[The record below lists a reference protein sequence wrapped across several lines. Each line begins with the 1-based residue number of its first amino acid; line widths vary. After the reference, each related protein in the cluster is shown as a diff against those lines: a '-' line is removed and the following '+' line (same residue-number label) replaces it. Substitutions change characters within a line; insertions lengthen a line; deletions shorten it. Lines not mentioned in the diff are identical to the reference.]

1 MRTLATMIFL
11 MLFPTMVLAELPI
24 GEIPPKVVLKDDLGG
39 RLDGTQWSSEELV
52 SGKVIVL
59 FYVDPDESE
68 LNNHVSDA
76 LKAENYPKEKYG
88 SIGMANMAAT
98 WLPNFAINMK
108 LKSKQEQYKS
118 TVYVK
123 DLEKTLV
130 KKWGLSDDNSDVVV
144 FGKDG
149 SVLYSVDGK
158 FTDAQV
164 KEIVKVVWDNL
175 D

>member
-1 MRTLATMIFL
+1 MRTLAIMIFI
-11 MLFPTMVLAELPI
+11 MIFPAMVLAELPI
-24 GEIPPKVVLKDDLGG
+24 GEIPPKVVLKGELGG
-39 RLDGTQWSSEELV
+39 RLDGSQWSSEELV

-59 FYVDPDESE
+59 FFVDPDESE
-68 LNNHVSDA
+68 LNNHVSDS
-76 LKAENYPKEKYG
+76 LKAENFPKAKYG

-108 LKSKQEQYKS
+108 LKSKQEKHKT

-123 DLEKTLV
+123 DLDKTLV

-164 KEIVKVVWDNL
+164 KEIIKVVWDNL
-175 D
+175 N

>member
-1 MRTLATMIFL
+1 MRILAIKIIL
-11 MLFPTMVLAELPI
+11 ILVPTMLLAELPI
-24 GEIPPKVVLKDDLGG
+24 GEIPPKIVLKGDLGG
-39 RLDGTQWSSEELV
+39 RIDGTQWSSEELV
-52 SGKVIVL
+52 SEKVIVL

-108 LKSKQEQYKS
+108 LKSKQEKHKE

-123 DLEKTLV
+123 DLDKTLV
-130 KKWGLSDDNSDVVV
+130 KKWGLSDDNSDVIV

-149 SVLYSVDGK
+149 RVLYSVDGK
-158 FTDAQV
+158 FTDTQV

>member
-1 MRTLATMIFL
+1 
-11 MLFPTMVLAELPI
+11 MLFPTIVLAELPI

-149 SVLYSVDGK
+149 SVLFSVDGK

>member
-1 MRTLATMIFL
+1 MRILATMIFIIL
-11 MLFPTMVLAELPI
+11 VPTMLLAELPI
-24 GEIPPKVVLKDDLGG
+24 GEIPPKVVLKGDLGG
-39 RLDGTQWSSEELV
+39 RIDGTQWSSEELV
-52 SGKVIVL
+52 SEKVIVL

-108 LKSKQEQYKS
+108 LKSKQEKHKE

-130 KKWGLSDDNSDVVV
+130 TKWGLSDDNSDVVV

-149 SVLYSVDGK
+149 RVLYSVDGK

>member
-1 MRTLATMIFL
+1 MKILAIKIIL
-11 MLFPTMVLAELPI
+11 ILVPTMLLAELPI
-24 GEIPPKVVLKDDLGG
+24 GEIPPKVVLKGDLGG
-39 RLDGTQWSSEELV
+39 RIDGTQWSSEELV
-52 SGKVIVL
+52 SEKVIVL

-108 LKSKQEQYKS
+108 LKSKQEKHKE

-123 DLEKTLV
+123 DLDKTLV
-130 KKWGLSDDNSDVVV
+130 KKWGLSDDNSDVIV

-149 SVLYSVDGK
+149 RVLYSVDGK

-164 KEIVKVVWDNL
+164 KEIIKLIWDNL

>member
-1 MRTLATMIFL
+1 MIIIMIF
-11 MLFPTMVLAELPI
+11 PAMVLAELPI
-24 GEIPPKVVLKDDLGG
+24 GEIPPKVVLKGDLGG
-39 RLDGTQWSSEELV
+39 RIDGRQWSSEELV
-52 SGKVIVL
+52 SEKVIVL

-108 LKSKQEQYKS
+108 LKSKQEKHKE

-123 DLEKTLV
+123 DLDKTLV
-130 KKWGLSDDNSDVVV
+130 KKWGLSDDNSDVIV

-158 FTDAQV
+158 FTDVQV

>member
-1 MRTLATMIFL
+1 MRILATMIFIIL
-11 MLFPTMVLAELPI
+11 VPTMLLAELPI
-24 GEIPPKVVLKDDLGG
+24 GEIPPKVVLKGDLGG
-39 RLDGTQWSSEELV
+39 RIDGTQWSSEELV
-52 SGKVIVL
+52 SEKVIVL

-108 LKSKQEQYKS
+108 LKSKQEKHKE

-123 DLEKTLV
+123 DLDKTLV
-130 KKWGLSDDNSDVVV
+130 KKWGLSDDNSVVVV

-149 SVLYSVDGK
+149 RVLYSVDGK
-158 FTDAQV
+158 FTDPQV

>member
-1 MRTLATMIFL
+1 
-11 MLFPTMVLAELPI
+11 MVHAELPI
-24 GEIPPKVVLKDDLGG
+24 GEIPVSVVLKGELGG
-39 RLDGTQWSSEELV
+39 RLDGSQWSSEELV

-76 LKAENYPKEKYG
+76 LKAENFPKEKYG

-108 LKSKQEQYKS
+108 LKSKQEKHKT

-123 DLEKTLV
+123 DLDKTLV

-164 KEIVKVVWDNL
+164 KEIIKVVWDNL

>member
-1 MRTLATMIFL
+1 MRILTIKIILIL
-11 MLFPTMVLAELPI
+11 VPTMLLAELPI
-24 GEIPPKVVLKDDLGG
+24 GEIPLKVVLKGDLGG
-39 RLDGTQWSSEELV
+39 RIDGTQWSSEELV
-52 SGKVIVL
+52 SEKVIVL

-108 LKSKQEQYKS
+108 LKSKQEKHKE

-123 DLEKTLV
+123 DLDKTLV
-130 KKWGLSDDNSDVVV
+130 KKWGLSDDNSDVIV

-149 SVLYSVDGK
+149 RVLYSVDGK

>member
-1 MRTLATMIFL
+1 MRILAIKIIL
-11 MLFPTMVLAELPI
+11 ILVPTMLLAELPI
-24 GEIPPKVVLKDDLGG
+24 GEIPPKVVLKGDLGG
-39 RLDGTQWSSEELV
+39 RIDGTQWSSEELV
-52 SGKVIVL
+52 SEKVIVL

-108 LKSKQEQYKS
+108 LKSKQEKHKE

-123 DLEKTLV
+123 DLDKTLV
-130 KKWGLSDDNSDVVV
+130 KKWGLSDDNSDVIV

-149 SVLYSVDGK
+149 RVLYSVDGK
-158 FTDAQV
+158 FTDTQV
-164 KEIVKVVWDNL
+164 KEIVKLVWDNL
-175 D
+175 N

>member
-11 MLFPTMVLAELPI
+11 MLFPTMVLAELPV

-149 SVLYSVDGK
+149 RVLYSVDGK

>member
-1 MRTLATMIFL
+1 MRTLATMIFI

-24 GEIPPKVVLKDDLGG
+24 GEIPARVVLKGELGG

-108 LKSKQEQYKS
+108 LKSKQEKHKT

-123 DLEKTLV
+123 DLDKTLV

-149 SVLYSVDGK
+149 KVLYSVDGK

-164 KEIVKVVWDNL
+164 KEIVKLVWDNL
-175 D
+175 N

>member
-1 MRTLATMIFL
+1 MIFL
-11 MLFPTMVLAELPI
+11 MLFPTIVLAELPI

-39 RLDGTQWSSEELV
+39 RLDGMQWSSEELV

-98 WLPNFAINMK
+98 WLPNFAINIK

-123 DLEKTLV
+123 DLDKTLV

-149 SVLYSVDGK
+149 SVLFSVDGK

>member
-1 MRTLATMIFL
+1 MRILATMIFIIL
-11 MLFPTMVLAELPI
+11 VPTMLLAELPI
-24 GEIPPKVVLKDDLGG
+24 GEIPAKIVLKGDLGG
-39 RLDGTQWSSEELV
+39 RIDGTQWSSEELV
-52 SGKVIVL
+52 SEKVIVL

-108 LKSKQEQYKS
+108 LKSKQEKHKE

-123 DLEKTLV
+123 DLDKTLV
-130 KKWGLSDDNSDVVV
+130 KKWGLSDDNSDVIV

-149 SVLYSVDGK
+149 RVLYSVDGK

>member
-1 MRTLATMIFL
+1 MRTLATMIFI
-11 MLFPTMVLAELPI
+11 MIFSTMVLAELPI
-24 GEIPPKVVLKDDLGG
+24 GEIPPKVVLKGELGG
-39 RLDGTQWSSEELV
+39 RLDGMQWSSEELV

-76 LKAENYPKEKYG
+76 LKAENFPKEKYG

-108 LKSKQEQYKS
+108 LKSKQEKHKT

-123 DLEKTLV
+123 DLDKTLV

-158 FTDAQV
+158 FTEAQV

>member
-1 MRTLATMIFL
+1 MRTLVTMIFL
-11 MLFPTMVLAELPI
+11 MLFPTIVLAELPI

-149 SVLYSVDGK
+149 RVLYSVDGK

>member
-130 KKWGLSDDNSDVVV
+130 KKWSLSDDNSDVVV

-149 SVLYSVDGK
+149 RVLYSVDGK

>member
-1 MRTLATMIFL
+1 MIFL

-130 KKWGLSDDNSDVVV
+130 KKWSLSDDNSDVVV

-149 SVLYSVDGK
+149 RVLYSVDGK

>member
-1 MRTLATMIFL
+1 MRILATMIFIIL
-11 MLFPTMVLAELPI
+11 VPTMLLAELPL
-24 GEIPPKVVLKDDLGG
+24 GEIPPKVLLKGDLGG
-39 RLDGTQWSSEELV
+39 RIDGTQWSSEELV
-52 SGKVIVL
+52 SEKVIVL

-108 LKSKQEQYKS
+108 LKSKQEKHKE

-123 DLEKTLV
+123 DLDKTLV
-130 KKWGLSDDNSDVVV
+130 KKWGLSDDNSDVIV

-149 SVLYSVDGK
+149 RVLYSVDGK

-164 KEIVKVVWDNL
+164 KEIVKVVWDKL

>member
-1 MRTLATMIFL
+1 MRTLTTTVFLMIFPA
-11 MLFPTMVLAELPI
+11 MLLAELPI
-24 GEIPPKVVLKDDLGG
+24 GEIPPKIILKGDLGG
-39 RLDGTQWSSEELV
+39 RIDGTQWSSEELV

-76 LKAENYPKEKYG
+76 LKAKNYPKEKNG

-108 LKSKQEQYKS
+108 LKSKQEKHKE

-123 DLEKTLV
+123 DLDKILV
-130 KKWGLSDDNSDVVV
+130 NKWNLSDDNSDVVV

-149 SVLYSVDGK
+149 RVLYSVDGK

-164 KEIVKVVWDNL
+164 KEIVEVVWDNL